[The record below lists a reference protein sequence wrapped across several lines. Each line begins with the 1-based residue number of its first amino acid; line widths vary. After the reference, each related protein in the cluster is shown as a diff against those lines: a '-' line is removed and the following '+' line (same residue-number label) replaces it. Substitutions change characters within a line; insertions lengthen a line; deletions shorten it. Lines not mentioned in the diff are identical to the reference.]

1 LETNGF
7 FNPAPGKTETARWM
21 LRNVLTRPG
30 FTGAEV
36 QFLRGVVRHLVQAR
50 RPS

>member
-1 LETNGF
+1 
-7 FNPAPGKTETARWM
+7 M